1 MIVVWFLKIKN
12 TYSKTFSLSQDTM
25 EVTQFYL
32 HLPSNA
38 SLDKFPNNTLT
49 EYRVCLPQTI
59 TLSGDWEVA
68 LTEIHYPHSWN
79 NVQGNFQDRFY
90 LRDQEL
96 DGMWEPLIVPPG
108 HYSSVA
114 DLITKIN
121 EVVDEDDRFKDE
133 LQLSFDTLNR
143 KVTVHL
149 QNKVEV
155 YFSDIGQMLGFSSN
169 NVISSTSTAER
180 AVDLEH
186 SFHDLYVYCDI
197 IQSQYVGDALVP
209 FLRIVPVEGKDGER
223 ISKSFIHPQYV
234 PVSRKQFETIKVNI
248 KRDTGETVPFEFRR
262 VLLTLHFRQSRPV
275 NF

>member
-1 MIVVWFLKIKN
+1 
-12 TYSKTFSLSQDTM
+12 M

-38 SLDKFPNNTLT
+38 SLNKFPNKTLT

-68 LTEIHYPHSWN
+68 LPEIHYPHSWN
-79 NVQGNFQDRFY
+79 NVQGNVENRFY

-96 DGMWEPLIVPPG
+96 DCMRDPLIVPPG

-114 DLITKIN
+114 DLLTKIN
-121 EVVDEDDRFKDE
+121 EVINANDRFKDE

-155 YFSDIGQMLGFSSN
+155 YFSDIGQMLGFSPN
-169 NVISSTSTAER
+169 NVISRTSTAGR
-180 AVDLEH
+180 AVDLED

-209 FLRIVPVEGKDGER
+209 LLRIVPAEGKDGER
-223 ISKSFIHPQYV
+223 ISKSFIRPQYL
-234 PVSRKQFETIKVNI
+234 PVSRKQFETIDVNI
-248 KRDTGETVPFEFRR
+248 KGDTGETVPFEFGR
-262 VLLTLHFRQSRPV
+262 VLLTLNFRQSRSA